1 MEDVLHV
8 GLNISQVRNTCS
20 PCENF
25 FFNWFEIKLVEFG
38 RREAGMVLAIL
49 EEFKTRGVTLGAYY
63 WLTDTKVNGIVRS
76 SRIYL
81 IQNLSWLNLVDD

>member
-1 MEDVLHV
+1 M
-8 GLNISQVRNTCS
+8 
-20 PCENF
+20 
-25 FFNWFEIKLVEFG
+25 VEFG

-49 EEFKTRGVTLGAYY
+49 EEFETRGVTLEACYR
-63 WLTDTKVNGIVRS
+63 LTDTKVNGIVRS